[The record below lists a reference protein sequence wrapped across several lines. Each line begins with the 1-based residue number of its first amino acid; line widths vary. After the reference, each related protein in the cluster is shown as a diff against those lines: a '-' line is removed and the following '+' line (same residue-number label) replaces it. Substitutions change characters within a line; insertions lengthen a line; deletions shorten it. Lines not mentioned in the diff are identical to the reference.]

1 MKDWVERLQSRD
13 ATTMLAMYD
22 RWSRPLAA
30 LVSKISGKPE
40 EAEAIV
46 LAVFKTFW
54 ERSQDPNF
62 LRGSLFGILA
72 DMARF
77 KALDAVN
84 SRGFKNGTQEWA
96 KFEVRDKFSDPNEL
110 RSWERLPFADRV
122 RRAKAA
128 LEGLDEGERQL
139 VEEALFEGM
148 TTTRLA
154 IRHNLPPALIREQ
167 LADAVRKLEAALE
180 DVLS

>member
-1 MKDWVERLQSRD
+1 MKDWVERLEKRD
-13 ATTMLAMYD
+13 ATAILAMYD
-22 RWSRPLAA
+22 RWSRPLMA
-30 LVSKISGKPE
+30 LVTKITAKPD
-40 EAEAIV
+40 EAETIV
-46 LAVFKTFW
+46 LSVFKSFW
-54 ERSQDPNF
+54 EKSADPGFIGGN
-62 LRGSLFGILA
+62 LFGVLT

-77 KALDAVN
+77 KALDSVN

-96 KFEVRDKFSDPNEL
+96 KFEARDKFSDPSEL
-110 RSWERLPFADRV
+110 RAWEKLAFSERV

-128 LEGLDEGERQL
+128 LDGLDEGERQL

-148 TTTRLA
+148 TSTRLA

-167 LADAVRKLEAALE
+167 LADAVRKLEASLE